1 MLEERVAFLEGRV
14 AVLEEVKAGIVPL
27 SAAVSSS
34 SQLGS
39 SSKKRPRADTAG
51 EREAMLRKACA
62 RYSCGEQ
69 KVKGLYV
76 LGEAKIGGRWARSSE
91 TKERC
96 KRCRERK
103 CDCIVLDED
112 GDVADVFP
120 KGTNA
125 CGFCLKFGQ
134 KCVWE

>member
-1 MLEERVAFLEGRV
+1 LKEGC
-14 AVLEEVKAGIVPL
+14 L
-27 SAAVSSS
+27 
-34 SQLGS
+34 
-39 SSKKRPRADTAG
+39 
-51 EREAMLRKACA
+51 

-69 KVKGLYV
+69 KLKGLYV
-76 LGEAKIGGRWARSSE
+76 LGEAKIGGHWARSSE
-91 TKERC
+91 RKERC
-96 KRCRERK
+96 KRCREKK
-103 CDCIVLDED
+103 CDCIVLNED